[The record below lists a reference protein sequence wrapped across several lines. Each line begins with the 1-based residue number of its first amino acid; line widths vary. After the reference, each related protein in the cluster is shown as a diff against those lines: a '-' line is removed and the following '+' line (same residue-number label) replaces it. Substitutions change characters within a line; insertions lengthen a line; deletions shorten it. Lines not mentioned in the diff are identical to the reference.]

1 MIHLKS
7 HNKINNNT
15 PCWNARV
22 HCLSWSDG
30 FIWFWLIKTPPEG
43 LPSKIRGMYKLKD
56 DYNISYGAYRA
67 KGRIK
72 GFAAKVRK
80 GKNGVWSVMA

>member
-1 MIHLKS
+1 
-7 HNKINNNT
+7 
-15 PCWNARV
+15 
-22 HCLSWSDG
+22 
-30 FIWFWLIKTPPEG
+30 
-43 LPSKIRGMYKLKD
+43 MYKLKD

-80 GKNGVWSVMA
+80 EKNGVWSVMA